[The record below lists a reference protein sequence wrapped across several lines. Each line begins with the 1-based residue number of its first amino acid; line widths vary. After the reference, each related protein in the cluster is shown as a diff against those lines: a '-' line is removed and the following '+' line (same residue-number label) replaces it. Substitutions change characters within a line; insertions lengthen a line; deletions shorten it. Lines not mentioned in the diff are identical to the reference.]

1 MTGAVGCS
9 RAERQSLAST
19 VASRQCEGMLTGPLR
34 SRLIGSVTALAE
46 EIDGGRRR
54 RQAGD
59 GKLPKPHPFLKWL
72 GGKGRLLEQF
82 ENLLPPTFDRYFE
95 PFFGGGAMFF
105 SLTPPRAVLS
115 DVNAELVDCYSAV
128 RDSVENVIAAL
139 GDHRYEK
146 AHFYEV
152 RALDPRA
159 LTLPER
165 AARTI
170 FLNRAGFN
178 GLYRV
183 NRQGRFNVPF
193 GRYTNPT
200 LCDASNLRACSRAL
214 EGVEFLCGDF
224 AAAVATV
231 KRGDFVYFD
240 PPYVPVSTTANFTH
254 YAAGRFDWGEQERLA
269 KLFAELS
276 RRGVLV
282 MLSNADTTEV
292 RDLFN
297 GFKIERVAARRS
309 VNSNPEKRGKV
320 GEVVVRNFGAGTRQT
335 NGALVHRRGR

>member
-1 MTGAVGCS
+1 M
-9 RAERQSLAST
+9 
-19 VASRQCEGMLTGPLR
+19 
-34 SRLIGSVTALAE
+34 TALAE
-46 EIDGGRRR
+46 EIEGGRRR
-54 RQAGD
+54 RQATD
-59 GKLPKPHPFLKWL
+59 GKLPKPHPFLKWV

-82 ENLLPPTFDRYFE
+82 GSLLPPTFDRYFE
-95 PFFGGGAMFF
+95 PFFGGGALFF
-105 SLTPPRAVLS
+105 SLAPRSAVLS
-115 DVNAELVDCYSAV
+115 DVNAELVDCYRAV
-128 RDSVENVIAAL
+128 RDEVDDVIAAL
-139 GDHRYEK
+139 GAHRYEK

-152 RALDPRA
+152 RALDPRS
-159 LTLPER
+159 LTLSER

-170 FLNRAGFN
+170 FLNRSGFN

-214 EGVEFLCGDF
+214 EGVELRCGDF
-224 AAAVATV
+224 AAAVVTA

-254 YAAGRFDWGEQERLA
+254 YAAGRFDWAEQERLA
-269 KLFAELS
+269 KLFADLS

-282 MLSNADTTEV
+282 MLSNADTAEV
-292 RDLFN
+292 RDLFD
-297 GFKIERVAARRS
+297 GFRLDRVAASRS

-320 GEVVVRNFGAGTRQT
+320 GEVVVRNFGPGARPT
-335 NGALVHRRGR
+335 NGAIVPRRRRQPAR